1 MFIRGTKMSMFLLPQ
16 SGNPFPRNHLSGDEA
31 TYDPSYWNRIGT
43 GTTAKKNSIIDSSAT
58 ILGFAKD
65 DGKTT

>member
-1 MFIRGTKMSMFLLPQ
+1 MFIRGTKMSMFLLPK
-16 SGNPFPRNHLSGDEA
+16 SWESLPGNHLSGDEA
-31 TYDPSYWNRIGT
+31 TYDPSDWNRIGT

-58 ILGFAKD
+58 ILRFAKD